1 MFFRHL
7 VNKLFLM
14 TQISNV
20 TPFKLDGTSSG
31 YTTTVH
37 TKVKIENGNIYHN
50 VQCTISIIDLI
61 AIKKRQQQFE
71 RKMSKKTLV
80 EALMNGM
87 VFRALSAQHQL
98 IEFSF
103 TISTLVL
110 FVLFFHFQRCYVY
123 VYVDL
128 FHLRCCVR

>member
-1 MFFRHL
+1 
-7 VNKLFLM
+7 M

-61 AIKKRQQQFE
+61 AIKKKTTTI
-71 RKMSKKTLV
+71 RKENEQK
-80 EALMNGM
+80 NFG
-87 VFRALSAQHQL
+87 
-98 IEFSF
+98 
-103 TISTLVL
+103 
-110 FVLFFHFQRCYVY
+110 
-123 VYVDL
+123 
-128 FHLRCCVR
+128 